1 MDQYTRAAIEYLSS
15 KRGVRNVASETNTG
29 VSELE
34 IAKWEDQNLPH
45 ELPEDY
51 KSFLRISNGFR
62 IKWDLLFHG
71 EPVQLGGKETKKKWQ
86 QL

>member
-1 MDQYTRAAIEYLSS
+1 MDQYTKAAIVYLRS
-15 KRGVRNVASETNTG
+15 KHGVRNVTTESSTG

-51 KSFLRISNGFR
+51 KAFLR
-62 IKWDLLFHG
+62 
-71 EPVQLGGKETKKKWQ
+71 
-86 QL
+86 